1 MKHIGYILK
10 IKSYY
15 ITCFILTV
23 LLLVISLAFANAWT
37 RTTETLKTFNQ
48 CSANIIAYDTLSDTK
63 DSFANYERNARVSL
77 TEEDGASFNVF
88 VYQFLEDT
96 IYTDKTIV
104 NSRNIVAGTFKILQ
118 VNEIAV
124 PNSIAKQYHL
134 AVGDNIFVDGKS
146 CEIKFIYRDI
156 YQIYTANFSIAQTVV
171 FVGVNTIPQKDVVN
185 YCNFDPAETVHQQLR
200 NINTIRKNLSSQSAV
215 YLISISI
222 LTITCSLIMTLFR
235 RKKEVKA
242 FRTYRLSGGRATLR
256 ELLLVELMFIL
267 PCILVVFGIGY
278 LMSVSITLLTSVCV
292 VAVLGWIVN
301 LGILCLRVVR

>member
-1 MKHIGYILK
+1 M
-10 IKSYY
+10 
-15 ITCFILTV
+15 
-23 LLLVISLAFANAWT
+23 
-37 RTTETLKTFNQ
+37 
-48 CSANIIAYDTLSDTK
+48 
-63 DSFANYERNARVSL
+63 
-77 TEEDGASFNVF
+77 
-88 VYQFLEDT
+88 
-96 IYTDKTIV
+96 
-104 NSRNIVAGTFKILQ
+104 
-118 VNEIAV
+118 AV
-124 PNSIAKQYHL
+124 PISVAQQYNL

-200 NINTIRKNLSSQSAV
+200 NINTIRKNLSSQRAV

-222 LTITCSLIMTLFR
+222 LTIACSFIMTLFR
-235 RKKEVKA
+235 RKEEVKA
-242 FRTYRLSGGRATLR
+242 FRNYRLSGGRATLR

-267 PCILVVFGIGY
+267 PCVLVVFGIGY
-278 LMSVSITLLTSVCV
+278 LTSVSITLLTSVGV